1 MENQRVRLSKMLLK
15 NALIKLLKEKPLEKI
30 TIYELCAEAQLNRV
44 TFYKYYGSQYDL
56 LTDIEN
62 DCFRK
67 LEEILSDNGS
77 DGEDCLYRMLKAL
90 LDDEEHFKVLINSLP
105 DKDFSTKLFDLPT
118 IRKQLDMA
126 IPVTFHRGRTERT
139 LPFLL
144 SGRICGDTGMA
155 ESREPP
161 VAEKDGGVPQRRH
174 TQADTMSCRNCYFFL
189 DQNGEILKIRIY

>member
-67 LEEILSDNGS
+67 LEEISVRQRLRRRGLPVSYVEGS
-77 DGEDCLYRMLKAL
+77 A
-90 LDDEEHFKVLINSLP
+90 
-105 DKDFSTKLFDLPT
+105 
-118 IRKQLDMA
+118 
-126 IPVTFHRGRTERT
+126 
-139 LPFLL
+139 
-144 SGRICGDTGMA
+144 
-155 ESREPP
+155 
-161 VAEKDGGVPQRRH
+161 
-174 TQADTMSCRNCYFFL
+174 
-189 DQNGEILKIRIY
+189 

>member
-77 DGEDCLYRMLKAL
+77 DSEDCLYRMLKAL

-126 IPVTFHRGRTERT
+126 IPVTFTE
-139 LPFLL
+139 
-144 SGRICGDTGMA
+144 
-155 ESREPP
+155 EE
-161 VAEKDGGVPQRRH
+161 
-174 TQADTMSCRNCYFFL
+174 RNELCLFFY
-189 DQNGEILKIRIY
+189 QG

>member
-77 DGEDCLYRMLKAL
+77 DGEMKNISR
-90 LDDEEHFKVLINSLP
+90 SL
-105 DKDFSTKLFDLPT
+105 S
-118 IRKQLDMA
+118 
-126 IPVTFHRGRTERT
+126 IP
-139 LPFLL
+139 
-144 SGRICGDTGMA
+144 
-155 ESREPP
+155 
-161 VAEKDGGVPQRRH
+161 
-174 TQADTMSCRNCYFFL
+174 CR
-189 DQNGEILKIRIY
+189 IRISQPSCSTCPLFGSSLIWRFPKPLRRKNGTSCAFSSIRADMR

>member
-77 DGEDCLYRMLKAL
+77 DGEDCLCRMLEAL
-90 LDDEEHFKVLINSLP
+90 LGDEEHFKVLINSLP
-105 DKDFSTKLFDLPT
+105 DKDFQPSCSICQLSGSSLIWRFQKPLQ
-118 IRKQLDMA
+118 RKNGTDF
-126 IPVTFHRGRTERT
+126 V
-139 LPFLL
+139 FLL
-144 SGRICGDTGMA
+144 SGRICGNTGMA

-161 VAEKDGGVPQRRH
+161 VAEKNGGVSQRDH
-174 TQADTMSCRNCYFFL
+174 PKADTVISRA
-189 DQNGEILKIRIY
+189 

>member
-77 DGEDCLYRMLKAL
+77 DGEDCLCRMLEAL
-90 LDDEEHFKVLINSLP
+90 LGDEEHFKVLINSLP

-118 IRKQLDMA
+118 IRKQLYGDSRNLY
-126 IPVTFHRGRTERT
+126 RGRTERT

-144 SGRICGDTGMA
+144 SGRICGNTGMA

-161 VAEKDGGVPQRRH
+161 VAEKKWRCFSTG
-174 TQADTMSCRNCYFFL
+174 SS
-189 DQNGEILKIRIY
+189 ES

>member
-30 TIYELCAEAQLNRV
+30 TIYGLCAEAQLNRV

-67 LEEILSDNGS
+67 LEEILSDNGAGS
-77 DGEDCLYRMLKAL
+77 EDCLCRMLEAL

-126 IPVTFHRGRTERT
+126 IPETFSEEERNELCLFFYQGGYAVIREWLNRGDRQ
-139 LPFLL
+139 PPKKMAAFLN
-144 SGRICGDTGMA
+144 
-155 ESREPP
+155 
-161 VAEKDGGVPQRRH
+161 GVIRKL
-174 TQADTMSCRNCYFFL
+174 TQ
-189 DQNGEILKIRIY
+189 

>member
-30 TIYELCAEAQLNRV
+30 TIYELCVEAQLNRV

-56 LTDIEN
+56 LADIEN

-67 LEEILSDNGS
+67 LEEILSDDGV
-77 DGEDCLYRMLKAL
+77 DGEDCLCRMLEAL

-126 IPVTFHRGRTERT
+126 IPETFTEQERVE
-139 LPFLL
+139 LRLFFYQGGYAVIREWLN
-144 SGRICGDTGMA
+144 R
-155 ESREPP
+155 ESRQPP
-161 VAEKDGGVPQRRH
+161 KKMAVFLNGVIRKL
-174 TQADTMSCRNCYFFL
+174 TQ
-189 DQNGEILKIRIY
+189 

>member
-77 DGEDCLYRMLKAL
+77 DSEDCLCRMLEVL

-126 IPVTFHRGRTERT
+126 IPETFTEEERNE
-139 LPFLL
+139 LCLFFYQGGYAVIREWLNRENRQSPKKMAVFLN
-144 SGRICGDTGMA
+144 
-155 ESREPP
+155 
-161 VAEKDGGVPQRRH
+161 GVIRKL
-174 TQADTMSCRNCYFFL
+174 TQ
-189 DQNGEILKIRIY
+189 

>member
-77 DGEDCLYRMLKAL
+77 DSEDCLCRMLEAL

-126 IPVTFHRGRTERT
+126 IPETFTAEERNELCLFFYQGGYAVIREWLNRENRQSPKKMAHILTPPDFVT
-139 LPFLL
+139 
-144 SGRICGDTGMA
+144 
-155 ESREPP
+155 
-161 VAEKDGGVPQRRH
+161 
-174 TQADTMSCRNCYFFL
+174 
-189 DQNGEILKIRIY
+189 KIRRVPFHFVYCQHCFGCR

>member
-67 LEEILSDNGS
+67 LEEILSGNGS
-77 DGEDCLYRMLKAL
+77 DSEDCLCRMLKAL
-90 LDDEEHFKVLINSLP
+90 LDDEEHIKVLINSLP

-126 IPVTFHRGRTERT
+126 IPVTFTEEERNE
-139 LPFLL
+139 LCLFFYQGGYAVIREWLNRENRQSPKKMAVFLN
-144 SGRICGDTGMA
+144 
-155 ESREPP
+155 
-161 VAEKDGGVPQRRH
+161 GVIRKL
-174 TQADTMSCRNCYFFL
+174 TQ
-189 DQNGEILKIRIY
+189 

>member
-1 MENQRVRLSKMLLK
+1 MENQRVRLSKLLLK

-77 DGEDCLYRMLKAL
+77 DGEDCLFRMLEAL

-126 IPVTFHRGRTERT
+126 IPETFTEEERNELCLFFYQGGYAVIREWLTEDMFISQVPVCRAMYDSHRIPARQMS
-139 LPFLL
+139 LY
-144 SGRICGDTGMA
+144 GRICSITIA
-155 ESREPP
+155 
-161 VAEKDGGVPQRRH
+161 
-174 TQADTMSCRNCYFFL
+174 CFFP
-189 DQNGEILKIRIY
+189 

>member
-30 TIYELCAEAQLNRV
+30 TIYELCAEAQINRV

-77 DGEDCLYRMLKAL
+77 DSEDCLCHMLEAL
-90 LDDEEHFKVLINSLP
+90 LDDEEHFMVLINSLP

-126 IPVTFHRGRTERT
+126 FTKEEREQLRLFFYQGGYAAIREWLNREDRQSPKKMAAFLNGVIGR
-139 LPFLL
+139 L
-144 SGRICGDTGMA
+144 
-155 ESREPP
+155 
-161 VAEKDGGVPQRRH
+161 
-174 TQADTMSCRNCYFFL
+174 TQ
-189 DQNGEILKIRIY
+189 

>member
-118 IRKQLDMA
+118 IRKQLD
-126 IPVTFHRGRTERT
+126 ISPSSSKLTEPISTQLMLFPFRSRVT
-139 LPFLL
+139 LPV
-144 SGRICGDTGMA
+144 INGMSA
-155 ESREPP
+155 GS
-161 VAEKDGGVPQRRH
+161 
-174 TQADTMSCRNCYFFL
+174 S
-189 DQNGEILKIRIY
+189 

>member
-1 MENQRVRLSKMLLK
+1 MENQRVRLSKRLLK

-44 TFYKYYGSQYDL
+44 TFYKYYGSQFDL

-67 LEEILSDNGS
+67 LEEILSDNDS
-77 DGEDCLYRMLKAL
+77 DGEDCLCRMLEAL

-126 IPVTFHRGRTERT
+126 IPETFTEEERNQ
-139 LPFLL
+139 LCLFFYQGGYAVIREWLNREARQSPKKMAAFLN
-144 SGRICGDTGMA
+144 
-155 ESREPP
+155 
-161 VAEKDGGVPQRRH
+161 GVIRKL
-174 TQADTMSCRNCYFFL
+174 TQ
-189 DQNGEILKIRIY
+189 

>member
-77 DGEDCLYRMLKAL
+77 DSEDCLCRMLEAL

-126 IPVTFHRGRTERT
+126 IPETFTEEERNE
-139 LPFLL
+139 LCLFFYQ
-144 SGRICGDTGMA
+144 GGYAVI
-155 ESREPP
+155 REWLNLENRQSP
-161 VAEKDGGVPQRRH
+161 KRCH
-174 TQADTMSCRNCYFFL
+174 TQADTMSYRNCYFFL
-189 DQNGEILKIRIY
+189 DQNGEIFKIRIY